1 MHTDRQHTND
11 FLNSIGKIER
21 AKAPDFF
28 QTRLMARLE
37 KEILP
42 QQLPVWQRILKPVP
56 VLALLGC
63 LVVLNLYT
71 LGNMVFSKNITV
83 QKQEA
88 SLSGF
93 ASEYNLYN
101 TVDIN
106 N

>member
-1 MHTDRQHTND
+1 MHNDLQHKND
-11 FLNSIGKIER
+11 FLDSLGKIER

-42 QQLPVWQRILKPVP
+42 KQLPAWQRIWKPVP
-56 VLALLGC
+56 VLTLLGC

-71 LGNMVFSKNITV
+71 LGNMVFSKNTTL
-83 QKQEA
+83 QKEEA

>member
-1 MHTDRQHTND
+1 MHTDQHNHDD
-11 FLNSIGKIER
+11 FFNSLGKIER

-37 KEILP
+37 KEVMPKKLT
-42 QQLPVWQRILKPVP
+42 VWQRALKPVP
-56 VLALLGC
+56 VLALSGC

-71 LGNMVFSKNITV
+71 LGNMFSEKEVPVQPTAENI
-83 QKQEA
+83 A
-88 SLSGF
+88 GF

-106 N
+106 H